1 MTYSPDLQKFITYHR
16 DNPQV
21 FVLFEKFT
29 QAAIARGHKRLSA
42 WLIMN
47 RVRWETTIETVAADG
62 FKISNGL
69 FAYYS
74 RLYMHRHPNNI
85 GFFRTKEMANE
96 TEITAWLMG
105 QHGKE
110 ENNQAQ
116 ACDAWCAD
124 CSGETGITPAT
135 EYQEED

>member
-1 MTYSPDLQKFITYHR
+1 
-16 DNPQV
+16 
-21 FVLFEKFT
+21 
-29 QAAIARGHKRLSA
+29 
-42 WLIMN
+42 MN

-110 ENNQAQ
+110 ENNQAK